1 MEMDINHIAQLAR
14 LELTEAEK
22 EKYSKQLGGILD
34 YVNKLSQ
41 AKTDGIET
49 SDGGTRDLNNA
60 WAEDSERIQN
70 TDNKTQD
77 LINMAPEKEKGQVK
91 VKSVF

>member
-1 MEMDINHIAQLAR
+1 MNMDINHIANLAR

-22 EKYSKQLGGILD
+22 EKYQKQLGSILN

-49 SDGGTRDLNNA
+49 SDGGTRDLENI
-60 WAEDSERIQN
+60 WADDIS
-70 TDNKTQD
+70 NKMFSNKEQE
-77 LINMAPEKEKGQVK
+77 LIKQAPAVEKGQVK